1 MAIVV
6 KSIRTRKT
14 QGGKSLLI
22 SLSIKT
28 ADGYKEY
35 TISEGAY
42 REIGCPLS
50 DDIIDEEALS
60 RIAFADE
67 LMRARR
73 KALLVLSYGDNS
85 EKNLRLKLLR
95 SGARAAIAD
104 EVAREMVS
112 LGYVNDK
119 RQIEDLAL
127 KYSTSLFGRRK
138 IVAKLLEKGYAR
150 EDVNAALTALSKDGR
165 IDFKKNAALLIEKK
179 LTPPYTR
186 EDVKKL
192 LYKNGY

>member
-1 MAIVV
+1 MATVV

-22 SLSIKT
+22 SLSIDT

-35 TISEGAY
+35 TISEGTY

-67 LMRARR
+67 LLRARR
-73 KALLVLSYGDNS
+73 KALGVLSYGDNS

>member
-1 MAIVV
+1 VAIVV

-22 SLSIKT
+22 SLSIET

-73 KALLVLSYGDNS
+73 KALVVLSYGDNS